1 VIISVPALDAFRS
14 ATLANLRAEF
24 AAVAAGPFPEALIAV
39 SRSFLFGGG
48 PQRMD
53 AGPVTDYHEGKE
65 EPRMTVTIELTPE
78 LEARLLAQAQAAGV
92 SMQGYVQSVV
102 EAAALSPVG
111 QRPTLEEFEAAMDE
125 MAEGT
130 DDIPVLS
137 PDATSRESIYG
148 HRA

>member
-1 VIISVPALDAFRS
+1 VIISAPALDTIRS
-14 ATLANLRAEF
+14 ATLANLRAKF
-24 AAVAAGPFPEALIAV
+24 AAAAAGPFPEMLLAV
-39 SRSFLFGGG
+39 PRSFSYGRG

-53 AGPVTDYHEGKE
+53 AGTVTDYHEGKE

-78 LEARLLAQAQAAGV
+78 LEAHLLVQARAAGV
-92 SMQGYVQSVV
+92 SLQAYVQSVV
-102 EAAALSPVG
+102 EAAALRPVG

-130 DDIPVLS
+130 DAIPVLS

>member
-1 VIISVPALDAFRS
+1 
-14 ATLANLRAEF
+14 
-24 AAVAAGPFPEALIAV
+24 
-39 SRSFLFGGG
+39 
-48 PQRMD
+48 MD
-53 AGPVTDYHEGKE
+53 AGTVTDYHEGKE

-78 LEARLLAQAQAAGV
+78 MEARIQAQAQAAGV
-92 SMQGYVQSVV
+92 SVAAYVQSVI
-102 EAAALSPVG
+102 EAAAPPPVG

-137 PDATSRESIYG
+137 PEATSRESIYG